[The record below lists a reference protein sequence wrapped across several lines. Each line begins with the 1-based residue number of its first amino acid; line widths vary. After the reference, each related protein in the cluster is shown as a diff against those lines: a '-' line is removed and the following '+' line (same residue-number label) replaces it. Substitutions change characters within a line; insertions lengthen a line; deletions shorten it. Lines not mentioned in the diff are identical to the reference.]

1 MSGVL
6 AMILA
11 GGEGKRLRPLTSVRT
26 KPAVPFGGNYRIV
39 DFALSNFVNSGFLK
53 IFVLTQFKS
62 HSLMQHLREGW
73 RISGLRGH
81 FIDPIPA
88 QMRMGKRWYEG
99 TADAIYQNMNLIKD
113 TDPEHVCIFGGDH
126 IYRMDISQMLRF
138 HKKREANL
146 TVAAIPVPVSEAKH
160 FGIIE
165 VDENWCMTGFVE
177 KPQSSPRT
185 MPGQPDMVLASMGN
199 YIFNRHPLEDMLQ
212 QDSQDGQS
220 VHDFG
225 RDVIPKMYLGG
236 KVYVYDFSQNHIPDA
251 QPKEA
256 GYWRDV
262 GTIRS
267 YWEANMDLVG
277 IEPQFNLY
285 NQQWPVLTYNPPF
298 PPAKFV
304 HFSDLWTGHAI
315 NSMISPGAISGA
327 MVEKS
332 VVGYNTRVH
341 SFSHVNESV
350 VMNNVVIGRGCKLHR
365 VIIDKHVVI
374 QPGTVIGH
382 DPEEDANRFETTEDG
397 IVVIPKGAEIG

>member
-1 MSGVL
+1 
-6 AMILA
+6 MILA

-26 KPAVPFGGNYRIV
+26 KPAVPFGGNYRII

-138 HKKREANL
+138 HKKRDANL

-225 RDVIPKMYLGG
+225 RDVIPKMHPGG
-236 KVYVYDFSQNHIPDA
+236 KVFVYDFSQNHIPDA
-251 QPKEA
+251 RPKEA

-304 HFSDLWTGHAI
+304 HFSDLRTGHAI
-315 NSMISPGAISGA
+315 NSMISPGVIISGA

-350 VMNNVVIGRGCKLHR
+350 VMNNVVLGRGCKLHR

-382 DPEEDANRFETTEDG
+382 DPEEDANRFETTEEG